1 MTAGVEPD
9 HLFGAVMVSV
19 LVSIVTGAITGSV
32 SSQRTIA
39 ALLVHIEY
47 LRSHIH
53 RHEET
58 ITRAHLRID
67 NLERRG
73 E

>member
-1 MTAGVEPD
+1 MNSPEQM
-9 HLFGAVMVSV
+9 FGAVLIAV
-19 LVSIVTGAITGSV
+19 LVSIVTGAISGSV

-47 LRSHIH
+47 LRSHIN

-58 ITRAHLRID
+58 IIRAHVRID
-67 NLERRG
+67 NLEKRR
-73 E
+73 ED

>member
-1 MTAGVEPD
+1 MEAD
-9 HLFGAVMVSV
+9 NLFGAVAVSV
-19 LVSIVTGAITGSV
+19 LVSVVTGAITGSV

-39 ALLVHIEY
+39 ALLVHIDY

-58 ITRAHLRID
+58 ITRAHARID
-67 NLERRG
+67 NLEKRR
-73 E
+73 ED

>member
-1 MTAGVEPD
+1 M
-9 HLFGAVMVSV
+9 LGAVAVSV
-19 LVSIVTGAITGSV
+19 FVSIVTGAITGSV

-58 ITRAHLRID
+58 ITRAHARID
-67 NLERRG
+67 NLEKRG
-73 E
+73 D

>member
-1 MTAGVEPD
+1 MQTPEQV
-9 HLFGAVMVSV
+9 FGAVLIAV
-19 LVSIVTGAITGSV
+19 LVSIVTGAISGSV

-58 ITRAHLRID
+58 ITRAHARID
-67 NLERRG
+67 NLEKRG
-73 E
+73 D

>member
-1 MTAGVEPD
+1 MGSVEQM
-9 HLFGAVMVSV
+9 LGAVLIAV
-19 LVSIVTGAITGSV
+19 LVSVVTGAISGSV

-58 ITRAHLRID
+58 ISRAHQRID
-67 NLERRG
+67 NLEKRR
-73 E
+73 ED

>member
-1 MTAGVEPD
+1 MA
-9 HLFGAVMVSV
+9 V
-19 LVSIVTGAITGSV
+19 LVSIVTGAISGSV
-32 SSQRTIA
+32 SSHRTIA

-58 ITRAHLRID
+58 IIRAHTRID
-67 NLERRG
+67 NLEKRR
-73 E
+73 ED

>member
-1 MTAGVEPD
+1 M
-9 HLFGAVMVSV
+9 LGAVLIAV
-19 LVSIVTGAITGSV
+19 LVSVVTGAISGSV

-58 ITRAHLRID
+58 ISRAHQRID
-67 NLERRG
+67 NLEKRR
-73 E
+73 ED

>member
-1 MTAGVEPD
+1 MQTPEQI
-9 HLFGAVMVSV
+9 FGAVLIAV
-19 LVSIVTGAITGSV
+19 LVSIVTGAISGSV

-58 ITRAHLRID
+58 ITRAHARID
-67 NLERRG
+67 NLEKRG
-73 E
+73 D